1 MWPWQQFKEFYTLVQ
16 PINCK
21 LNLQKNKIQD
31 ILFSQYNT
39 GNNIELELYI
49 SFLYLFIF
57 LMYTLQC
64 HIRGNIGSS
73 DIQMYDIHTF
83 LCFVKWTWNKQFIFK
98 PYIIYACMFN
108 YKIPCKFYITI
119 YTETL
124 KALKIFTLF
133 CII

>member
-1 MWPWQQFKEFYTLVQ
+1 MQYTECDPDSNSLDKEFYTLVQ

-39 GNNIELELYI
+39 GNNIELEIYI

-73 DIQMYDIHTF
+73 DI
-83 LCFVKWTWNKQFIFK
+83 
-98 PYIIYACMFN
+98 
-108 YKIPCKFYITI
+108 
-119 YTETL
+119 
-124 KALKIFTLF
+124 
-133 CII
+133 